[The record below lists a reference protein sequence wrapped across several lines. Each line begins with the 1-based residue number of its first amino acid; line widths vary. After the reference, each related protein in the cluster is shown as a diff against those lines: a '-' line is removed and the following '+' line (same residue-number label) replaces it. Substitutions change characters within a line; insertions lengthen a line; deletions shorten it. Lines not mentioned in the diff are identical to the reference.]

1 VQRRQFRKAARLG
14 FATAAVGPMRITFI
28 VGFLV
33 AGIVS
38 ASAQTNYPEKSI
50 RLLYGFPAGN
60 DLVTRIFADKLAEA
74 LGKPVVVDNVTGAGG
89 NIAADRTA
97 KAAPDGYTIGVLI
110 GANITINPTLYKKLP
125 YDPVKDLIPVS
136 LIFEYPS
143 LLVINNEVR
152 AKDVKELVGLARA
165 QPGQLTFGH
174 AGVGTPA
181 HLAGEIFRSM
191 AHIDIQDVPY
201 RGPSP
206 TLTDLVGAR
215 ITMGF
220 LTPSVT
226 LPLVREGKVRALAV
240 TSRTR
245 APFAPEL
252 PNMGESGFPGFD
264 VTTWFGLFAPAGTPA
279 PIIERLNR
287 ETVRIVSSPE
297 VQKRILDLG
306 QVPRSSSPN
315 EFVELIKAETPYWA
329 SVIKQAGIKQIE

>member
-1 VQRRQFRKAARLG
+1 VQRRQFRKAADLG
-14 FATAAVGPMRITFI
+14 LATTAVGPMRITFI

-38 ASAQTNYPEKSI
+38 ASAQTSYPEKSI
-50 RLLYGFPAGN
+50 RLLYGFPPGN

-74 LGKPVVVDNVTGAGG
+74 LGKPVVVDNVTGAAG

-97 KAAPDGYTIGVLI
+97 KAAPDGYTIGVLT

-125 YDPVKDLIPVS
+125 YDRAKDLIPVS
-136 LIFEYPS
+136 LIFGYPNI
-143 LLVINNEVR
+143 LLINNDVPAR
-152 AKDVKELVGLARA
+152 DVKELVALARA
-165 QPGQLTFGH
+165 QPGRLTFGH
-174 AGVGTPA
+174 SGAGTTS
-181 HLAGEIFRSM
+181 HLAAAIFSSM

-206 TLTDLVGAR
+206 VLTDLVSAR
-215 ITMGF
+215 ITMSF
-220 LTPSVT
+220 NTPSVT
-226 LPLVREGKVRALAV
+226 LPLVREGKLRALAV

-252 PNMGESGFPGFD
+252 PSMDESGFPGFD
-264 VTTWFGLFAPAGTPA
+264 VTVWFGLFLPAGTPA

-287 ETVRIVSSPE
+287 ETVKIISLPE

-306 QVPRSSSPN
+306 QVPRSSSAK
-315 EFVELIKAETPYWA
+315 EFIELIKAETPYWA